1 MAARKKAIFT
11 AESHCGRRAR
21 LLACRD
27 MTPTHSQRWRAIPV
41 SFRPQVGYVTH
52 AAHRLRLTVQG
63 QRKPTET
70 MFAASGL
77 RKPWE
82 RKRPWERDNDDAERA
97 DG

>member
-1 MAARKKAIFT
+1 
-11 AESHCGRRAR
+11 
-21 LLACRD
+21 
-27 MTPTHSQRWRAIPV
+27 
-41 SFRPQVGYVTH
+41 VGYVTH

>member
-1 MAARKKAIFT
+1 MT
-11 AESHCGRRAR
+11 R
-21 LLACRD
+21 L
-27 MTPTHSQRWRAIPV
+27 SIPV
-41 SFRPQVGYVTH
+41 SFRPPVGYVTH

-82 RKRPWERDNDDAERA
+82 RDDDDAERA